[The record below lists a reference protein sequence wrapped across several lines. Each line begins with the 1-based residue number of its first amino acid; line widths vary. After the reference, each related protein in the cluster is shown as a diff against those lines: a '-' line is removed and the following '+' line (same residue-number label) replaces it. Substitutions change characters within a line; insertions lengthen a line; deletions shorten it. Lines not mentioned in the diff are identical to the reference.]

1 MKKRL
6 KIICGIGIL
15 IVAVFLYAHIEK
27 AHEIYDK
34 DIDPSEYGNV
44 IEEKPVT
51 LKQQFILQESTL
63 DGFKIKGVE
72 NGDISKVD
80 IIYSISQTSEDN
92 QSSVNFS
99 FEKGIER
106 NTKLI
111 MNREE
116 IDGTLIMKTITK
128 RFDLETFFVVMLFAV
143 YIIFFIRLL
152 YKLFK

>member
-1 MKKRL
+1 MR
-6 KIICGIGIL
+6 
-15 IVAVFLYAHIEK
+15 
-27 AHEIYDK
+27 
-34 DIDPSEYGNV
+34 
-44 IEEKPVT
+44 
-51 LKQQFILQESTL
+51 QQFRVQEPTL
-63 DGFKIKGVE
+63 DGFRIKGVE

-80 IIYSISQTSEDN
+80 IIYSLNEVDTGRVVAKGQVNAKEALSARFYELSFNTIKECEGKDFVLSLSQISEDS

-106 NTKLI
+106 NTKLT

-116 IDGTLIMKTITK
+116 IDGTLIVKTITK

>member
-1 MKKRL
+1 MR
-6 KIICGIGIL
+6 
-15 IVAVFLYAHIEK
+15 
-27 AHEIYDK
+27 
-34 DIDPSEYGNV
+34 
-44 IEEKPVT
+44 
-51 LKQQFILQESTL
+51 QQFRVQEPTL
-63 DGFKIKGVE
+63 DGFRIKGVE

-80 IIYSISQTSEDN
+80 IIYSLNEVDTGRVVAKGQVNAKEALSARFYELSFNTIKECKGKDFVLSLSQISEDS

-106 NTKLI
+106 NTKLT

-116 IDGTLIMKTITK
+116 IDGTLIVKTITK
-128 RFDLETFFVVMLFAV
+128 RFDLETFFVLMLFAV